1 MPNLATVGDLEKY
14 LNDQVGDGDL
24 YVYFGHMERQYRPQ
38 YEALAQSADAPAWLE
53 AVAASDPPGQW
64 ALYRYRDLLI
74 EGSAGP

>member
-1 MPNLATVGDLEKY
+1 
-14 LNDQVGDGDL
+14 
-24 YVYFGHMERQYRPQ
+24 
-38 YEALAQSADAPAWLE
+38 LAQSADAPAWLE